1 MASSCRG
8 LLASRPRRIACVR
21 AQKSRGCRFRGK
33 SIRSELTKNAHQNS
47 IRVRNVRNLG
57 RSTIGTKTRVVMW
70 PTTRRH
76 LTCSAS
82 ASGPA
87 APRARLRFRTNTS
100 HRLRLPLVSLRLR
113 LWDVRPPRRQ
123 PRVCLSRLSP
133 RQVPFPGHG
142 RERIR
147 LRLCRLR
154 VSPRTKHRAAPSA
167 SARARFGHRP
177 PPSVVSES
185 APLTLALLRPP
196 RRRPRRPLD
205 VLPFAGARISRAWAQ
220 PASHRRDPRATFP
233 GTPLPRP
240 RAPRPFACDA
250 ARNARA
256 RGRA

>member
-82 ASGPA
+82 ASGPL
-87 APRARLRFRTNTS
+87 RLRRS
-100 HRLRLPLVSLRLR
+100 PSIPHEYVHRLRLPLVSLRLR

-147 LRLCRLR
+147 LRLCHLR

-167 SARARFGHRP
+167 SARAFRPSSTSLGGLRVRAADARRP
-177 PPSVVSES
+177 PPAPPPPPTS
-185 APLTLALLRPP
+185 A
-196 RRRPRRPLD
+196 RRF
-205 VLPFAGARISRAWAQ
+205 PFAGGIRALGATGVTPPRPGDSREL
-220 PASHRRDPRATFP
+220 P
-233 GTPLPRP
+233 PRP
-240 RAPRPFACDA
+240 RAPARLRVTQREMHAREA
-250 ARNARA
+250 A
-256 RGRA
+256 